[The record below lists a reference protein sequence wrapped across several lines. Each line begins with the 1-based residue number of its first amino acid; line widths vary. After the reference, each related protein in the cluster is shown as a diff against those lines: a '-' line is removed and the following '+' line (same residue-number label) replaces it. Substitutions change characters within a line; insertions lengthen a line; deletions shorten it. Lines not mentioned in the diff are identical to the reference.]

1 MATDNHHSNTVC
13 NAADSLQRRITLR
26 NFVEAVPLALKTRG
40 FDPTFKQAKLGVDQ
54 LEFKIVRDPRKDIVT
69 ILLQQLRGVV

>member
-1 MATDNHHSNTVC
+1 M
-13 NAADSLQRRITLR
+13 
-26 NFVEAVPLALKTRG
+26 EAVPLALKTRG
-40 FDPTFKQAKLGVDQ
+40 FDPTFKQAKLGIDQ